1 MSRKAYLAKGCEA
14 CGFPFSHA
22 AEGGGAVYLSGQ
34 PSMDL
39 VTSQFI
45 DGTFEQQF
53 LKCFSNLDEALEA
66 AGLTRDDVVK
76 CTVFLTD
83 MRDFPAMNKLYAQHF
98 QAPYPAR
105 SCFSVTGLPMGAKVE
120 VEMIAH
126 RREQ

>member
-1 MSRKAYLAKGCEA
+1 MGSRFPTRRKA
-14 CGFPFSHA
+14 
-22 AEGGGAVYLSGQ
+22 AERCISPAS
-34 PSMDL
+34 PPWIWSPANSS
-39 VTSQFI
+39 T
-45 DGTFEQQF
+45 GTFEQQF

-83 MRDFPAMNKLYAQHF
+83 MRDFPAMNKLYAQQF

-126 RREQ
+126 RGEQ